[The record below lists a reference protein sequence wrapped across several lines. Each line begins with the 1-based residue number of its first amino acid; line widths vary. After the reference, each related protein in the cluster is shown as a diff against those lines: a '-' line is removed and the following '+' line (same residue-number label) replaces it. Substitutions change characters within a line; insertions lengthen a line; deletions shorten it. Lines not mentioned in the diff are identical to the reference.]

1 MMNLLSTRHILCGII
16 LKMKKENNL
25 EKWKGEIINVLLA
38 IIISIVAYISFNH
51 FKISILEIS
60 IPIIFLLILILLRQK
75 EN

>member
-1 MMNLLSTRHILCGII
+1 
-16 LKMKKENNL
+16 MKKENNL